1 MSGEGNRVGYN
12 SSSGSGN
19 GSVPLIHLPLRLS
32 SLTTL
37 QRRGF
42 VTVGDLEQAL
52 NIDGGIERLASEL
65 NVTAAE
71 AYDLFQQV
79 QDCLFTSSSGV
90 SGGWSFGN
98 GTGCTT
104 ALSAR
109 DLLNQTNKIHKHN
122 RFIVT
127 FCKTMDFLLGGGI
140 ELAQVTEIAGL
151 PGVGKTQLAMQLCVD
166 AHIPKLLG
174 GVQGQAVYIDSEGSF
189 SPQRCHT
196 MAQAL
201 VQHMQASVQRQQR
214 RQQQQI
220 DKDPTA
226 LCHHHRPTPGLAAL
240 PTHFTPEHILSGI
253 HVYRVHSEPEQTSTI
268 YSLSRFL
275 EEQQGRSQQDSR
287 ISPIKLIVIDSIA
300 FHYRA
305 GVPDNALR
313 NSRNSDS
320 NPNMPCKARRQQIQ
334 ESKNFYIQR
343 TKALTTLAAVLGE
356 LAATFDV
363 AVVAIN
369 HMTTKFVGDSIA
381 LSSSDTAPTG
391 TNSDGDFTSMCV
403 PALGESWAHATT
415 TRMLLSSSPSPVPA
429 NPKKRVAANRMCTLV
444 KSPHRPA
451 GIALFQI
458 VKNGIRDVSGAD
470 KEDSRPRHANHEE
483 QLQQPPQRTFPGQS
497 QDIELQ
503 FVQQPQ
509 SQLLPPPQEQQSQSL
524 PPTLPRSVTP
534 AQDHFSRPGLI
545 SASTPTVPTPSMSDT
560 LSPQQGGAL
569 VEVTGTSKRIRTNY

>member
-1 MSGEGNRVGYN
+1 MEGGME
-12 SSSGSGN
+12 
-19 GSVPLIHLPLRLS
+19 H
-32 SLTTL
+32 
-37 QRRGF
+37 
-42 VTVGDLEQAL
+42 
-52 NIDGGIERLASEL
+52 LASEL
-65 NVTAAE
+65 NVTVPE

-79 QDCLFTSSSGV
+79 QDCLFTSSSSGAC
-90 SGGWSFGN
+90 GGWSFGN
-98 GTGCTT
+98 GTGGTT

-214 RQQQQI
+214 RQQQH
-220 DKDPTA
+220 PTA
-226 LCHHHRPTPGLAAL
+226 LNHHPHRPTPGLDAL

-275 EEQQGRSQQDSR
+275 QEQQLRSQQDPR

-305 GVPDNALR
+305 GVPDHALR
-313 NSRNSDS
+313 NSRNSDI

-334 ESKNFYIQR
+334 KSKNFYIQR
-343 TKALTTLAAVLGE
+343 TKALTTLAAFLGE

-369 HMTTKFVGDSIA
+369 HMTTKFMGDSTA
-381 LSSSDTAPTG
+381 ASSSDTATSG
-391 TNSDGDFTSMCV
+391 TNSNGDFTSMCV

-415 TRMLLSSSPSPVPA
+415 TRLLLSSSSPTPPVPTD
-429 NPKKRVAANRMCTLV
+429 PKKGVAAIRMCTLV

-451 GIALFQI
+451 GTALFQI

-470 KEDSRPRHANHEE
+470 QTHSRRRHANHEE
-483 QLQQPPQRTFPGQS
+483 EPLQQPSQRTFPGQS
-497 QDIELQ
+497 QEVDLQ
-503 FVQQPQ
+503 FIRQPQ
-509 SQLLPPPQEQQSQSL
+509 SQLLPPAQKQQQQTQSL

-534 AQDHFSRPGLI
+534 AQDQHSRPGLTL
-545 SASTPTVPTPSMSDT
+545 ASTPTVPRHSMSDT
-560 LSPQQGGAL
+560 LSPQQGGELA
-569 VEVTGTSKRIRTNY
+569 VATDTSKRLRTTY